1 MSNGANIEA
10 KANLI
15 GLSGL
20 GMRDWKQE
28 LLYFLYP
35 NPSPETIQAMP
46 GFRPLFAAVL
56 SNRPVLARFLLD
68 QGADPNAKDEGTGA
82 TALYESAH
90 RGLEEMTKVLL
101 ERGADVNLQGGKS
114 ETPLGAAKEGGHLEI
129 VELLVKAGARQP

>member
-1 MSNGANIEA
+1 
-10 KANLI
+10 
-15 GLSGL
+15 
-20 GMRDWKQE
+20 
-28 LLYFLYP
+28 
-35 NPSPETIQAMP
+35 MP

-56 SNRPVLARFLLD
+56 RNRPLLARILLD

-90 RGLEEMTKVLL
+90 LGLEEMTKLLL
-101 ERGADVNLQGGKS
+101 ERGADVNLQGGKF